1 MQKFNVDNSYQRLPD
16 SFFKRTTPTPVADPQ
31 WISFN
36 QPLADQLD
44 LPQQYWASDEG
55 LQLFA
60 GNSLPDWSDPV
71 AQGYAGHQFANFVA
85 QLGDGR
91 AILLAEIIDKQ
102 KRRFDIQLKGAG
114 TTAYSRGGDGRSPIG
129 PVIRE
134 YLLSEAMHVLGV
146 PTTRALAAVATGET
160 VHRDVPQPGAIL
172 TRVASSHIRIGTFQF
187 IAAHQGTGKVQVL
200 ADYVINRHYPD
211 CKSAERP
218 YLAMLEAVIQKQAEL
233 VSHWMSLGFIHGVM
247 NTDNMSISGET
258 IDYGPCA
265 FIDNY
270 HPDALFS
277 SIDRGG
283 RYAYSN
289 QPKVAQWNLARL
301 AECLVP
307 LIDKDEEKA
316 VELATEAL
324 KTFSQTYED
333 LWLTRMAAKIGIRE
347 PQPEDRA
354 LLNELLDL
362 MADDEV
368 DFTLLFRA
376 LCDSLEA
383 DHCLDLFKQQS
394 ACKTWLQKWRQR
406 LSQESASG
414 EETAL
419 QMRLINPAII
429 PRNHRVQEAIL
440 AAEQEGDLRPF
451 NELKAALAEP
461 FSDNPEYQHLT
472 LAPKP
477 EEKVQRTFCGT

>member
-36 QPLADQLD
+36 QSLAEQLI
-44 LPQQYWASDEG
+44 LPQQYWATDEG
-55 LQLFA
+55 LQLFS
-60 GNSLPDWSDPV
+60 GNRVPDWSNPV

-91 AILLAEIIDKQ
+91 AILLAEILNKENQ
-102 KRRFDIQLKGAG
+102 RFDIQLKGAG

-160 VHRDVPQPGAIL
+160 VYRDEPQPGAIL
-172 TRVASSHIRIGTFQF
+172 TRVASSHVRIGTFQF
-187 IAAHQGTGKVQVL
+187 IAAHQGTGKVKVL
-200 ADYVINRHYPD
+200 ADYVINRHYVD
-211 CKSAERP
+211 CKTAGRP
-218 YLAMLEAVIQKQAEL
+218 YLALLEAVIGKQAEL
-233 VSHWMSLGFIHGVM
+233 VSRWMSLGFIHGVM

-265 FIDNY
+265 FMDNY
-270 HPDALFS
+270 HPDTVFS
-277 SIDRGG
+277 SIDRRG

-316 VELATEAL
+316 VELATQAL
-324 KTFSQTYED
+324 KAFSQTYED
-333 LWLTRMAAKIGIRE
+333 LWLARMAAKIGIAE
-347 PQPEDRA
+347 PQPDDRT

-376 LCDSLEA
+376 LCDSVES
-383 DHCLDLFKQQS
+383 DNCLHLFKQES
-394 ACKTWLQKWRQR
+394 AGKAWLKKWRQR
-406 LSQESASG
+406 LKDEPSSVTEIAS
-414 EETAL
+414 
-419 QMRLINPAII
+419 QMRLVNPAFI

-461 FSDNPEYQHLT
+461 FKDKPDYQHLT
-472 LAPKP
+472 QPPKP
-477 EEKVQRTFCGT
+477 EERVQRTFCGT